1 MRGGFLGDLTMLI
14 AVVLIIGVMV
24 IGIGSIG
31 SSPVIGPNGLSWD
44 HAGRIAHEQ
53 QRTERERIEQAAET
67 KRARER
73 EETMRWLIVALVA
86 GGGIWIA
93 TREMG
98 ATVRNRDDNR
108 AKVAM
113 YQIYMR
119 EQYPNARIETRNN
132 QQLVVDPDTRTVFP
146 LAVLRAEARQAGYE
160 EI

>member
-1 MRGGFLGDLTMLI
+1 MRGGFLGNATALLFAVLFVFVAML
-14 AVVLIIGVMV
+14 
-24 IGIGSIG
+24 GIGSIG
-31 SSPVIGPNGLSWD
+31 SSPVFSPNGLSWD
-44 HAGRIAHEQ
+44 HTGRVAYEQ

-73 EETMRWLIVALVA
+73 EETARWLIVALVA

-98 ATVRNRDDNR
+98 ATVRNHSDNR

-132 QQLVVDPDTRTVFP
+132 QQLVVDPDSRTVFP
-146 LAVLRAEARQAGYE
+146 LAVLRAEAHQAGYE